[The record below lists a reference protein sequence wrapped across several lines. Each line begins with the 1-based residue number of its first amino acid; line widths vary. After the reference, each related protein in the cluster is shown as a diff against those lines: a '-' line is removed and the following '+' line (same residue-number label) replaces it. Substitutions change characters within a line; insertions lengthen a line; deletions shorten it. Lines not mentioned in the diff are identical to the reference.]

1 MAKKLFGTD
10 GIRGKANIFP
20 MTPEVALALGKAV
33 AKYFG
38 NGKRPKV
45 VIGKDTRLS
54 GYMLETALT
63 SGLVSM
69 GADVLLVGPMPT
81 PAIAHLAKSLN
92 ADAGIVLSASHNP
105 AEDNGIKIFDG
116 NGYKLPDLVENEIG
130 ALVYG
135 GIDASHVQGD
145 KIGKAYRVDDAKGRY
160 IEFAKSTIGN
170 MALNSLKIVLDCAHG
185 AAYDVAPKI
194 FSELGAEVI
203 AINNTPNGFNINE
216 GCGALNP
223 REMAERIREKNADLG
238 VALDGDADRLVVA
251 DEKGNVLDG
260 DMLMAIF
267 AKAMKEKGRLEKNT
281 VVATVM
287 SNAGFEEA
295 MEKEGVKT
303 LKADVGDRY
312 VIEEMRKGKY
322 NFGGEQSGHIVFGD
336 FATTGDGIISALQ
349 LMRVMAKRG
358 KKLSE
363 LSGIMEP
370 YPQTLVNVKV
380 KRKKPL
386 DELKEVTEKIKKHEE
401 MLGKFGR
408 VLVRYSGTENLARV
422 MAEGKDKKKVKE
434 ACDEIA
440 GAIRREIGED

>member
-1 MAKKLFGTD
+1 LAKKLFGTD

-33 AKYFG
+33 AKHFSTG
-38 NGKRPKV
+38 QRHKV

-69 GADVLLVGPMPT
+69 GVDVMLVGPMPT
-81 PAIAHLAKSLN
+81 PAIAHLTRSLN

-116 NGYKLPDLVENEIG
+116 KGYKLPDSAEKEIE
-130 ALVYG
+130 AMVYG
-135 GIDASHVQGD
+135 GIDASHVQGG
-145 KIGKAYRVDDAKGRY
+145 KIGKAHRVEDAKGRY

-170 MALNSLKIVLDCAHG
+170 MPLNSLKIVLDCAHG
-185 AAYDVAPKI
+185 AAYNVAPKI

-203 AINNTPNGFNINE
+203 AMNNTPNGLNINE
-216 GCGALNP
+216 DCGALNP
-223 REMAERIREKNADLG
+223 SGMAEKTRAEKADLG
-238 VALDGDADRLVVA
+238 IALDGDADRLIVA

-267 AKAMKEKGRLEKNT
+267 AKAMKEKGRLEKDT

-295 MEKEGVKT
+295 MEKEGIKT
-303 LKADVGDRY
+303 VRADVGDRY
-312 VIEEMRKGKY
+312 VIDEMRKGNF

-336 FATTGDGIISALQ
+336 FVTTGDGIISALQ
-349 LMRVMAKRG
+349 LMRVMAKRK

-363 LSGIMEP
+363 LSGAMEK
-370 YPQTLVNVKV
+370 YPQILVNVRV

-386 DELKEVTEKIKKHEE
+386 AELKAAMKKAKEHGEK
-401 MLGKFGR
+401 LGKFGR

-422 MAEGKDKKKVKE
+422 MVEGKDEKKVRE
-434 ACDEIA
+434 AADEIA
-440 GAIRREIGED
+440 EEIRREIGAD